1 MSKKLR
7 NRFLAL
13 TCVLGFIG
21 LGGLYYTN
29 WVVQRP
35 FAIILF
41 VGDGLNT
48 SLLPAARLYGGG
60 ADHRLRLESLPH
72 LAILSTYANDFAVPD
87 AASAASAIAT
97 GQRVNNRSL
106 AIDPAGNPLP
116 ALFEL
121 AQRSGR
127 ATGLVTNAAL
137 TDAATAAFYGKTD
150 SPLDHLELA
159 RQLVDDIDL
168 SVILGGGEASFL
180 PESKDGARTDGR
192 DLMLEMRKQGYDIVH
207 SEAELERTPAWQ
219 FPRVFG
225 MFGRGNLEFAGDDQ
239 IRLGQPT
246 LAEMTTRAISL
257 LQYNPKGYLL
267 IVDAALI
274 GKAAHHNEGERV
286 LNEIRELDSAVG
298 AAIRYAGDEALIIVA
313 GKQSIGGFTLNGYP
327 FKNDR
332 GVSILGVNADAV
344 PLITWSTG
352 PGSESEP
359 TAVTTPAAIGTASDA
374 IATSIGPGSERLQ
387 GFKDNTDV
395 FGTIKDNL

>member
-13 TCVLGFIG
+13 TCVLAFIG
-21 LGGLYYTN
+21 LGALYYTN

-41 VGDGLNT
+41 VADNLNT
-48 SLLPAARLYGGG
+48 STLPAARLYEAG
-60 ADHRLRLESLPH
+60 ADRRLRLESLPH
-72 LAILSTYANDFAVPD
+72 LAVLSTHANDFAVPD
-87 AASAASAIAT
+87 AASAASALAT
-97 GQRVNNRSL
+97 GERVNNRTL

-137 TDAATAAFYGKTD
+137 TDSTPAAFYAKSD
-150 SPLDHLELA
+150 NPLDHLELA

-180 PESKDGARTDGR
+180 PTSKDGARTDGR
-192 DLMLEMRKQGYDIVH
+192 DLMLEIRKQGYDIVH

-225 MFGRGNLEFAGDDQ
+225 MFSRGNLKFAGEDQ
-239 IRLGQPT
+239 VRLGQPT

-257 LQYNPKGYLL
+257 LQYNPKGYVLV
-267 IVDAALI
+267 VDAGLI

-286 LNEIRELDSAVG
+286 LREIVELDRAVG
-298 AAIRYAGDEALIIVA
+298 AALRYAGDQALIIVA
-313 GKQSIGGFTLNGYP
+313 GKQSIGGFSLNGYP

-332 GVSILGVNADAV
+332 GVSILGVNADSV

-359 TAVTTPAAIGTASDA
+359 AAVTTTAAIGTAADA
-374 IATSIGPGSERLQ
+374 IATSSGPGSEALQ
-387 GFKDNTDV
+387 GLKENTDV
-395 FGTIKDNL
+395 FRAIRDNL